1 MGFFAKFLGGVVL
14 FGAAVALMLATAGA
28 TLPVHP

>member
-1 MGFFAKFLGGVVL
+1 MRFLGGLIL

>member
-1 MGFFAKFLGGVVL
+1 MRFLAKYLGGVIV
-14 FGAAVALMLATAGA
+14 FGAAVALMLVTAAA